1 MNALLVTALLAAA
14 QADTPAPASQAAQ
27 DPLAPQSTATVPTS
41 AAVPTDA
48 TTPIS
53 LDQVRALGRQNTNA
67 LQSLLEVE
75 LAEQDVRLSRSVL
88 LPQLSFGASAG
99 RNWAGRRQ
107 SIITTEDPNNPGGY
121 LTFEVETP
129 SINTSNYDLGLSLS
143 QILYDRARFK
153 QLEQS
158 GVLRDVE
165 KNQALEEADAS
176 ELEAIRRFF
185 VLFRTQ
191 ATLQVLEATVKR
203 SEEQLERARALFQ
216 AGRFGKNEEI
226 TALVNL
232 GNDRITFTQTLAQLV
247 TDQTQLAIW
256 LARPG
261 TEALQAMD
269 PGVLQQEPA
278 PAPTMDTALTQ
289 ARERRPLLA
298 ALQGQVRSAELQR
311 AIARA
316 EYVPRLTARGD
327 YSRGGPAAEVVFTEP
342 RLQNTFTAG
351 INLNWDLFTGFST
364 DARTR
369 RAEAGI
375 RQARLVLE
383 QTVRELEAQV
393 RSAHRSLETQLV
405 AARLAADNREAAVQ
419 GLKLAEERFRAGAGS
434 TLEVRDAQL
443 SLTRAELSLLE
454 NRIDV
459 EIARFTLLRAM
470 GALSPGES
478 K

>member
-1 MNALLVTALLAAA
+1 M
-14 QADTPAPASQAAQ
+14 PAS
-27 DPLAPQSTATVPTS
+27 P
-41 AAVPTDA
+41 AVTTDA

-53 LDQVRALGRQNTNA
+53 LDEARKLGRNNA
-67 LQSLLEVE
+67 TAIQALLDVEV
-75 LAEQDVRLSRSVL
+75 AEQDVRVSRSAL
-88 LPQLSFGASAG
+88 LPQLSLGASAG
-99 RNWAGRRQ
+99 KTWAGK
-107 SIITTEDPNNPGGY
+107 SIRVTTAPDPADPTRAITKEY
-121 LTFEVETP
+121 QTP
-129 SINTSNYDLGLSLS
+129 SYSIASYDLGLTLT

-165 KNQALEEADAS
+165 KNQALEEADTS

-203 SEEQLERARALFQ
+203 SEEQLDRARALFQ
-216 AGRFGKNEEI
+216 AGRVGKNEEI
-226 TALVNL
+226 QALVNL
-232 GNDRITFTQTLAQLV
+232 GNDRITFTDTLSQLV

-261 TEALQAMD
+261 TEALQASD
-269 PGVLQQEPA
+269 PGVLQAEPA
-278 PAPTMDTALTQ
+278 PAPGMDTALAQ
-289 ARERRPLLA
+289 AREHRALLV

-316 EYVPRLTARGD
+316 EYVPRLSARGD
-327 YSRGGPAAEVVFTEP
+327 YSRGGPSAEAVFTEP
-342 RLQNTFTAG
+342 RLQHSFIGSVQLT
-351 INLNWDLFTGFST
+351 WDLFNGFAT
-364 DARTR
+364 DAQTK
-369 RAEAGI
+369 RAEANI
-375 RQARLVLE
+375 RRAQVVLE
-383 QTVRELEAQV
+383 QSVREIEAQV
-393 RSAHRSLETQLV
+393 RSAHRSLEAQLE
-405 AARLAADNREAAVQ
+405 AARLSAQNREAAVQ

-443 SLTRAELSLLE
+443 SLTQAELSLLE

>member
-1 MNALLVTALLAAA
+1 VNALLVAAVLSAA
-14 QADTPAPASQAAQ
+14 QADSTQAPPSAATQ
-27 DPLAPQSTATVPTS
+27 DPLAPAATVPS
-41 AAVPTDA
+41 SPAVPTDA

-53 LDQVRALGRQNTNA
+53 LDQARQLGRNNTNA
-67 LQSLLEVE
+67 IQALLDVEV
-75 LAEQDVRLSRSVL
+75 AEQDVRVSRAAV
-88 LPQLSFGASAG
+88 LPQLSLGAGAG
-99 RNWAGRRQ
+99 KLWEGRARKTVTTTDPNDPNQ
-107 SIITTEDPNNPGGY
+107 SITRE
-121 LTFEVETP
+121 FESP
-129 SINTSNYDLGLSLS
+129 SFNIASYSLGLTLT
-143 QILYDRARFK
+143 QVLYDRARFK
-153 QLEQS
+153 TLEQS

-165 KNQALEEADAS
+165 KSQALEEADTS

-216 AGRFGKNEEI
+216 AGRVGKNEEI
-226 TALVNL
+226 QALVNL
-232 GNDRITFTQTLAQLV
+232 GNDRITFTETLAQLV
-247 TDQTQLAIW
+247 TDQTQLAVW

-261 TEALQAMD
+261 TEPLQAVD
-269 PGVLQQEPA
+269 PGVLQTEPA
-278 PAPTMDTALTQ
+278 PAPAMNTALAQ

-316 EYVPRLTARGD
+316 DYIPTLSARGE
-327 YSRGGPAAEVVFTEP
+327 YSRAGPSSEAVFTEP
-342 RLQNTFTAG
+342 RLQNSFTAG
-351 INLNWDLFTGFST
+351 VQLTWDLFNGFAT
-364 DARTR
+364 DAQSK
-369 RAEAGI
+369 RAEANI
-375 RQARLVLE
+375 RRAQVVLE
-383 QTVRELEAQV
+383 QSVREIEGQV
-393 RSAHRSLETQLV
+393 RSAHRSLEAQLE
-405 AARLAADNREAAVQ
+405 AARLAAANREAAVQ
-419 GLKLAEERFRAGAGS
+419 GLRLSEERFRAGAGS

-443 SLTRAELSLLE
+443 SLTRAELGLLE